1 MAGAV
6 VEDKSFH
13 WKKISAKN
21 QNSEEPNYNYNMSF
35 PGGTVV
41 KNPPA
46 NTGDGRDT
54 DSITGLGRS
63 PVGGYGIHSSI
74 LAWRIPWTEEP
85 GGLLLVWSQSWT
97 QRSTR
102 THVPQIRGTEEYWT
116 DPGNSSPL
124 RLDTVATVGGIK
136 SR

>member
-1 MAGAV
+1 
-6 VEDKSFH
+6 
-13 WKKISAKN
+13 
-21 QNSEEPNYNYNMSF
+21 MSF

-54 DSITGLGRS
+54 DSITGLGRF
-63 PVGGYGIHSSI
+63 PVGGNGIHSSI

-116 DPGNSSPL
+116 DPGYSSPL
-124 RLDTVATVGGIK
+124 RLDTVAGIK